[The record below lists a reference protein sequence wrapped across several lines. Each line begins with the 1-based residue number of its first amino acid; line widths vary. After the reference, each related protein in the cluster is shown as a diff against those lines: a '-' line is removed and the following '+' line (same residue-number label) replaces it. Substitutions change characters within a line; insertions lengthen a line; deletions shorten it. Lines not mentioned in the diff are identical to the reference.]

1 MPFASFTLTFNYN
14 HIGLFAECLVTSH
27 LKKNYQFGKLILIHC
42 VSSSI
47 VRQYWNK
54 CCVFDLMTSPQL
66 DALCKSGFRDMQMA
80 SWCQSNVNF
89 SCSFSVDCLFIVY
102 ETWNLKWLQQFIFPS
117 IIILVCGQRKQKPN
131 ISPAI
136 ASLKCVIRFLSIA
149 LQKVICIRESRRKF
163 ETISISV
170 MSLKWWQ
177 NTSMSTLIG
186 TIIPFHNINQ
196 VKIFLGMRNSV
207 ELQFTK
213 WVEFVFMTIE

>member
-1 MPFASFTLTFNYN
+1 MSVHQSFDNTEINAVY
-14 HIGLFAECLVTSH
+14 
-27 LKKNYQFGKLILIHC
+27 LISWLHPSSMRYVKV
-42 VSSSI
+42 VSEI
-47 VRQYWNK
+47 
-54 CCVFDLMTSPQL
+54 
-66 DALCKSGFRDMQMA
+66 CKSPLDVNQMSISLA
-80 SWCQSNVNF
+80 HFQS
-89 SCSFSVDCLFIVY
+89 IVY
-102 ETWNLKWLQQFIFPS
+102 ETWNLKWLQQIIFPS